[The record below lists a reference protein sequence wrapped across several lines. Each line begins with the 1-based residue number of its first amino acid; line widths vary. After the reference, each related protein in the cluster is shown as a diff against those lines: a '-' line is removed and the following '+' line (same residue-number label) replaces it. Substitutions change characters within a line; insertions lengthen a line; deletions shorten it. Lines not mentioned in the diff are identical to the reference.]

1 MDQIPDSSVAE
12 TEQNLTT
19 TDGRGFQKKNDAYTL
34 PTDRNEHSRLDLQH
48 EAVRIILGCELYQTP
63 ELVRATLSLRENTK
77 RRILDIGAG
86 SGKWAIEMA
95 EEFPHADVLGIDLVE
110 PDVLSDP
117 TRRVPSNCSFQKADA
132 NEYMEKIDSVYDL
145 VHFRCVELGIHD
157 SDLFFYDA
165 ARVLRPGGLLL
176 LMGADPKLVDEK
188 GQTIPVQKPGTIGML
203 GSNPN
208 YSDVQVQELL
218 IRTVPWSNDMNE
230 TERKL
235 AETMQA
241 NVLRLLPAFKA
252 SILRDKTLPEE
263 FVNELFEGA
272 MKEVREVPVVI
283 HRYVKWFFGTA
294 VRNETAWTARKGPWQ
309 EPLGYDV
316 YDYVVRPLYED

>member
-1 MDQIPDSSVAE
+1 MDQVPGSSVAE
-12 TEQNLTT
+12 TERNLTT
-19 TDGRGFQKKNDAYTL
+19 TDGRGFQQQNDAYTL

-48 EAVRIILGCELYQTP
+48 EAVRIILGGELYQTP
-63 ELVRATLSLRENTK
+63 ELVRAALSLRENTK

-95 EEFPHADVLGIDLVE
+95 EEFPHVDILGIDLME
-110 PDVLSDP
+110 PDILSDP

-132 NEYMEKIDSVYDL
+132 NEYMEKIDSAYDI
-145 VHFRCVELGIHD
+145 VHFRCVELGILD

-176 LMGADPKLVDEK
+176 LMGADPKLLDEK
-188 GQTIPVQKPGTIGML
+188 GQYIPVQKPGSVGNTCYELIVL
-203 GSNPN
+203 GLTRS
-208 YSDVQVQELL
+208 L
-218 IRTVPWSNDMNE
+218 DMNE

-252 SILRDKTLPEE
+252 SILRDNTFPEE
-263 FVNELFEGA
+263 FVNELFEVGVFVIDLPGA
-272 MKEVREVPVVI
+272 MKEVRDMPPVI
-283 HRYVKWFFGTA
+283 HRHVKWVFGTA
-294 VRNETAWTARKGPWQ
+294 VRNDTAWNARKGPWQ
-309 EPLGYDV
+309 EPPGYDV
-316 YDYVVRPLYED
+316 YDYVVRPLSED